1 MQWFLIFK
9 KGIYM
14 NELIVK
20 NVDFNGAVIQAAQDK
35 DKIIWVGVR
44 WVCEGLGLK
53 DDRMK
58 YERKK
63 IQKDMVLSKGV
74 KFYPL
79 GNDVA
84 QSDVLCLKL
93 DFLPLWLAKISI
105 TPTMRRENPQL
116 VENLMEY
123 QLRAKDVLAAA
134 FLNDKNDS
142 AMPIEY
148 SKQIAD
154 LQHTIEEMRQEQQ
167 KLYRDMSRLA
177 NIILDWKER
186 QEAVKLVAVE
196 TAPTSTR
203 EWKSDMYDLMDA
215 VCAADNEFIL
225 RSDVMKWIYR
235 YMNKNYGIVWEQE
248 TREYKYRTG
257 VQGNVNTIDVV
268 ENKPILR
275 SIFEAVLK
283 DLVFD
288 KVGHVTESSEMHTKL
303 HSDTG
308 WVDEVIRPLIE
319 KYNDKSN
326 AGMVTYRRVYRHM
339 ENYKISW
346 SNLTTRYIRQ
356 YGKTP
361 SKKDLIETRPSLRKK
376 FQKAVEELLAE

>member
-257 VQGNVNTIDVV
+257 VQGNVSTIDVV

>member
-1 MQWFLIFK
+1 
-9 KGIYM
+9 M

-257 VQGNVNTIDVV
+257 VQGNVSTIDVV